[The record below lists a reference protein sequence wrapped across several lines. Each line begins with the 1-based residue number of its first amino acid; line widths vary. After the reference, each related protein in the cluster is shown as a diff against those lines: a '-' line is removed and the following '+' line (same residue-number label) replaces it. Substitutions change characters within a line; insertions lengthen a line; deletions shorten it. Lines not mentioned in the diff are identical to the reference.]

1 MSKPVGLLADD
12 PAGLE
17 LCRRLYERSGI
28 AIFQSSPEGRYL
40 RANPAGA
47 RMHGYDSEAALL
59 QAVREIGC
67 EIYCNPKDREMMR
80 ALIEEHGAVEGFE
93 CQIYRHR
100 TGERFWVRQN
110 IYPVTDDDGRLLHW
124 EGYVEDVTDRK
135 RAEEALQRY
144 RDELERRVEDR
155 TAQLRE
161 REERYR
167 TIFDGASVGI
177 GRIWLGT
184 GRLIVSN
191 ETLARIFGFDTVEEF
206 VAEFVFTEHY
216 VDPTDHARLMESY
229 ETAPGTPIE
238 CAFVKRDGS
247 AVIVQAHAMVNDAE
261 GYLDVVAIDIT
272 SQKRAERALVE
283 SEERLSS
290 LLKNSPSAICMHDLD
305 ARFRM
310 VNTRFC
316 EWFGMIAED
325 VIGKTTHEVAPLEF
339 GERCLRMHNEVLTSG
354 ETREAEFELPFADG
368 TLHSVIVTKFPVS
381 GPDGVTVGV
390 GAIKTDNT
398 ERKRAEEAI
407 RVSQQRLQRTVT
419 LASVGYF
426 VWDLIEDK
434 CIDCSEE
441 YARLHGMTV
450 EEYMQKS
457 ATLEHDILHIHP
469 DDRQSYQ
476 DLYEASR
483 DGRIPF
489 NMEYRI
495 QAPSGEIRYIREV
508 EEHVEYVDG
517 RAARADGM
525 IQDITDLKRA
535 EEELRRSEENLR
547 NVVDQAGDALF
558 IIDPLNGRFLDVN
571 TQACTSLGYSRD
583 ELLKLSV
590 PEIDVD
596 YIAKNLRAPTAKLV
610 PGEVVA
616 IEGTHQRKDGSVFPV
631 EIRVSAMHM
640 QGQRRTLA
648 LARDIT
654 DRRRTEERLRQAQK
668 MEAVGQLTGGVAH
681 DFNNILAVIRGNAQ
695 LLADIE
701 GLDSPFLKAVLSAT
715 DRGADLTHRLLAFS
729 RRQALQPRATDVAR
743 LTEGMT
749 ELLRRTLGATI
760 AFDIRSSPDLRQAMA
775 DPGQV
780 ESALLNLALNAR
792 DAMPGGGRLTITCA
806 NARLDDAYVAEN
818 PETTT
823 GDYVLLAVSDDG
835 TGMSPEVQT
844 HAFEPFFTT
853 KGVGKGTGLGLSM
866 VYGFAR
872 QSGGHVTICSEE
884 GRGTTVRLYLP
895 LAEDAASAEDVRQD
909 QPTPK
914 GQGETILVIEDD
926 ADVRAL
932 AVRLL
937 EALGYRAIDVATAA
951 AARDVLADGHA
962 VDMVLS
968 DVILPDGV
976 SGPEFAERAR
986 QAYPGL
992 RVVFMSGYAPD
1003 ATRRDGSLGADTVLL
1018 HKPFQMAQ
1026 LARVLREALDG
1037 GAALGDPQDHL
1048 SADDVVERKP
1058 G

>member
-1 MSKPVGLLADD
+1 MSKPVGLLTDD
-12 PAGLE
+12 PAGLD
-17 LCRRLYERSGI
+17 LWRRLYERSGI
-28 AIFQSSPEGRYL
+28 AIFQSSPEGHYI

-59 QAVREIGC
+59 QAVRDIGR
-67 EIYCNPKDREMMR
+67 EVYCNPKDRETMR

-144 RDELERRVEDR
+144 RDDLERRVEER

-191 ETLARIFGFDTVEEF
+191 ETLARIFGFDTVKDF

-216 VDPTDHARLMESY
+216 VDPADHARLMESY

-247 AVIVQAHAMVNDAE
+247 PVIVQAHAMVNDAE

-283 SEERLSS
+283 SEKRLSS
-290 LLKNSPSAICMHDLD
+290 LLENSPSAICMHDVSG
-305 ARFRM
+305 RFRM

-316 EWFGMIAED
+316 EWFGMTAED
-325 VIGKTTHEVAPLEF
+325 VIGKTTHEAASLEF
-339 GERCLRMHNEVLTSG
+339 GERCLRMHNEVLTTG
-354 ETREAEFELPFADG
+354 ETREEEFELPFADG

-381 GPDGVTVGV
+381 GPDGMTVGV

-407 RVSQQRLQRTVT
+407 RISQQRLQRTVT

-426 VWDLIEDK
+426 VWDIVEDK

-450 EEYMQKS
+450 AEYMEQS
-457 ATLEHDILHIHP
+457 ATLERDILHVHP
-469 DDRQSYQ
+469 DDRESYQ
-476 DLYEASR
+476 ALYEASR

-489 NMEYRI
+489 NMEYRMLSS
-495 QAPSGEIRYIREV
+495 SGETRYIREV
-508 EEHVEYVDG
+508 EEHVEFVDG
-517 RAARADGM
+517 RAARAEGM

-535 EEELRRSEENLR
+535 EEDLRRSEENLR

-558 IIDPLNGRFLDVN
+558 IIEPTNGRFLDVN

-583 ELLKLSV
+583 ELLTLSV
-590 PEIDVD
+590 AEIDID
-596 YIAKNLRAPTAKLV
+596 YIAKNLRAPTARLV

-654 DRRRTEERLRQAQK
+654 ERRRAEERLRQAQK

-681 DFNNILAVIRGNAQ
+681 DFNNILAVIRGNGQ
-695 LLADIE
+695 LLADID
-701 GLDSPFLKAVLSAT
+701 GLDSPFLKAILSAT

-729 RRQALQPRATDVAR
+729 RRQALQPRATDIAR
-743 LTEGMT
+743 LTEGMR
-749 ELLRRTLGATI
+749 ELLCRTLGAMI
-760 AFDIRSSPDLRQAMA
+760 EIEIRADDALWPAMA

-780 ESALLNLALNAR
+780 ESAVLNLALNAR
-792 DAMPGGGRLTITCA
+792 DAMPRGGRLTIECA
-806 NARLDDAYVAEN
+806 NARLDEASAAEAPDAPA
-818 PETTT
+818 
-823 GDYVLLAVSDDG
+823 GDYVMLAVSDEGD
-835 TGMSPEVQT
+835 GMSAEVQA

-872 QSGGHVTICSEE
+872 QSGGHVTIRSAE
-884 GRGTTVRLYLP
+884 GQGTTVTLYLP
-895 LAEDAASAEDVRQD
+895 CAAEAASQEEAGPD
-909 QPTPK
+909 QPAP
-914 GQGETILVIEDD
+914 QGNGEAILVIEDD
-926 ADVRAL
+926 PDVRVL
-932 AVRLL
+932 TVRLL
-937 EALGYRAIDVATAA
+937 RSLNYRVIDVGTAA
-951 AARDVLADGHA
+951 AAGDALAEGSA
-962 VDMVLS
+962 VDLVLS
-968 DVILPDGV
+968 DVVLPDGV
-976 SGPEFAERAR
+976 SGPEFAQRAR
-986 QAYPGL
+986 EAYPDL
-992 RVVFMSGYAPD
+992 RVIFMSGYAPD
-1003 ATRRDGSLGADTVLL
+1003 GAMANGPLGAGSVLL
-1018 HKPFQMAQ
+1018 NKPFQKGQ
-1026 LARVLREALDG
+1026 LARALREALDG
-1037 GAALGDPQDHL
+1037 GTAHGEVPPPR
-1048 SADDVVERKP
+1048 S